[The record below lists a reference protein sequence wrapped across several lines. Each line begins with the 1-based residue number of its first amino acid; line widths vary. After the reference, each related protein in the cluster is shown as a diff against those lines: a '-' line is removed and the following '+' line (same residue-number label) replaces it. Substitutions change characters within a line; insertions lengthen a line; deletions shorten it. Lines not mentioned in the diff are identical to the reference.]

1 MRILHFPQ
9 DSTTLPSH
17 SQGLLEPF
25 NLKMFSVR
33 NNNVAVYLYLLLS
46 ILYYNYL
53 SACLIPLL
61 HPYHK
66 IGS

>member
-1 MRILHFPQ
+1 MQILYFPQ

-17 SQGLLEPF
+17 SHSLPESF

-33 NNNVAVYLYLLLS
+33 KNNVAVSFPVLDHLLPS

-53 SACLIPLL
+53 SAYLIPLL
-61 HPYHK
+61 HPY
-66 IGS
+66 